1 MEGRKADNTYLTIVI
16 PVWNRER
23 EIVRSVDSVARQIAD
38 RPVEIVVVDNASTDG
53 TVRAVRELIRQYP
66 FVSLVELSCHNNAA
80 AARNA
85 GLELANGEY
94 VWFIDSDDWVA
105 DGAIDRI
112 WGELKTA
119 SPDILRFDKIN
130 DAPDV
135 KSAIA
140 NPASIELDLVRN
152 SRNLRFCLAMGS
164 VWNAVFS
171 RAAIGDIRFDETFD
185 YGEDALFT
193 WAVTLRS
200 HRGLYIP
207 KPLYVYMQTP
217 GSLTSSKTPHR
228 FVCYMRQVERFMGL
242 VDKAELEPSVKKDIY
257 SDCAWRVYCH
267 AFGCYYPDEIDDE
280 MWQSWEHAYRVVLVD
295 NSQRSIASRLLSW
308 LMLKIQTRQMAY
320 FVYRHLLNV
329 RRRRRRLT

>member
-23 EIVRSVDSVARQIAD
+23 EIVRSVDSVAKQIAD

-135 KSAIA
+135 KSATA
-140 NPASIELDLVRN
+140 NPASIELDLVRS

-164 VWNAVFS
+164 VWNAIFS
-171 RAAIGDIRFDETFD
+171 RAVIGDVRFDVTFD

-193 WAVTLRS
+193 WMVTLRA

-217 GSLTSSKTPHR
+217 GSLTSSKTPRR
-228 FVCYMRQVERFMGL
+228 FVCYMRQVERFLGL
-242 VDKAELEPSVKKDIY
+242 VDNADLEPSAKKELY

-267 AFGCYYPDEIDDE
+267 AFGCYNPDEIDED
-280 MWQSWEHAYRVVLVD
+280 MWQSWKHAYRVVLVES
-295 NSQRSIASRLLSW
+295 SQRNMALRLLSW
-308 LMLKIQTRQMAY
+308 LMLKLQTKQMAY
-320 FVYRHLLNV
+320 FVYRHLLSV

>member
-1 MEGRKADNTYLTIVI
+1 MEGRKAGNTYLTIVI

-23 EIVRSVDSVARQIAD
+23 EIARSIDSVAKQIGD
-38 RPVEIVVVDNASTDG
+38 RPGEIIVVDNASTDG
-53 TVRAVRELIRQYP
+53 TVRAVRELIRRYP

-80 AARNA
+80 TARNA
-85 GLELANGEY
+85 GLRLANGEY
-94 VWFIDSDDWVA
+94 IWFIDSDDYVT
-105 DGAIDRI
+105 DGAIDCI
-112 WGELKTA
+112 WRALKA
-119 SPDILRFDKIN
+119 GSPDILRFDKIN
-130 DAPDV
+130 DAPNE
-135 KSAIA
+135 KSATA
-140 NPASIELDLVRN
+140 NLATVELDLVRS

-171 RAAIGDIRFDETFD
+171 RAAIGDIWFDETFD

-217 GSLTSSKTPHR
+217 GSLTSSKTPRR
-228 FVCYMRQVERFMGL
+228 FVCYMRQVERFLGL
-242 VDKAELEPSVKKDIY
+242 VDNADLEPSAKKELY

-267 AFGCYYPDEIDDE
+267 AFGCYNPDEIDDE
-280 MWQSWEHAYRVVLVD
+280 MWQSWKHAYRVVLVD
-295 NSQRSIASRLLSW
+295 NSQRSIALRLLSW
-308 LMLKIQTRQMAY
+308 LMLKLQTKQMAY
-320 FVYRHLLNV
+320 FVYRHLLSV